1 MDQLLT
7 DFRFAARQIVRAPG
21 FTFVVVL
28 TLALGIGAN
37 SALYSVAD
45 ALVNRPRPGVGES
58 SSLVWISATSAER
71 SRPMGISYQV
81 AARVRGEVPLLERV
95 ATIREVPLSLAT
107 EGDAEKVSGEAVSS
121 DYFTMLRTPFTLGRG
136 FTAEEDVV
144 GAARP
149 VIVLSD
155 YAWRTWFSADP
166 AVIGRAVTVNGLPLT
181 VVGVTAPRFNGA
193 DIDDKRI
200 AAWVPSAMLATLL
213 PEWKWMVTDASNS
226 NIRAMARLRSTNDR
240 EQVGAALQRLAAT
253 IAAADTAQPRG
264 WTLRTFDASA
274 GLPAGAEREIL
285 PLAALALTVTG
296 LVLLICCANVSNL
309 MLARAL
315 ARQREIAT
323 RLSIGASRWR
333 IVRQLLTEALLLALI
348 ASVVGLLLATWG
360 TDLLLATALPL
371 PLDLSV
377 DWRVFAVSAVLALTA
392 AVLFGLAPAL
402 HATRGGTA
410 EVLRHSATG
419 GDSRRSRLQGGL
431 VVAQV
436 AFSLLLLTMSGL
448 FLRSLDK
455 AQRLDVGF
463 DASRRV
469 LAMSF
474 DLGLQRYDSTRI
486 ERFVDEILAR
496 ARAIPGVEGA
506 SMTTRVPLSEWSSA
520 GVSIGSAAGGEAV
533 SEATV
538 SLSIVRPEYFRTI
551 GQPLV
556 LGRDFSETDAA
567 TAPPVAIVSERFARE
582 HLGGKPL
589 GARISV
595 LPKGETWRTV
605 VGVVRDAVVQ
615 SLQAPADAGVYL
627 PLRQRASAG
636 TGLTLLVRTSQ
647 GDAGALGP
655 SLRDAMRA
663 MDPALPV
670 HRLTTMDQV
679 RAAATAEQRNG
690 ATILAIFGALALILA
705 AVGLHGVML
714 FTVRQRTREIG
725 IRMALGATRRAV
737 VGIFIRR
744 GVRLTMVGGAVGI
757 VLALGATQLL
767 RSLLFGVAPTDA
779 FTFLAVS
786 LLFLVVA
793 LVASWL
799 PARRAAL
806 VDPVTAMR
814 AE

>member
-1 MDQLLT
+1 
-7 DFRFAARQIVRAPG
+7 
-21 FTFVVVL
+21 
-28 TLALGIGAN
+28 
-37 SALYSVAD
+37 
-45 ALVNRPRPGVGES
+45 
-58 SSLVWISATSAER
+58 
-71 SRPMGISYQV
+71 
-81 AARVRGEVPLLERV
+81 
-95 ATIREVPLSLAT
+95 
-107 EGDAEKVSGEAVSS
+107 
-121 DYFTMLRTPFTLGRG
+121 
-136 FTAEEDVV
+136 
-144 GAARP
+144 
-149 VIVLSD
+149 
-155 YAWRTWFSADP
+155 
-166 AVIGRAVTVNGLPLT
+166 
-181 VVGVTAPRFNGA
+181 
-193 DIDDKRI
+193 
-200 AAWVPSAMLATLL
+200 
-213 PEWKWMVTDASNS
+213 MVTDASNS

-690 ATILAIFGALALILA
+690 AAILAIFGALALILA